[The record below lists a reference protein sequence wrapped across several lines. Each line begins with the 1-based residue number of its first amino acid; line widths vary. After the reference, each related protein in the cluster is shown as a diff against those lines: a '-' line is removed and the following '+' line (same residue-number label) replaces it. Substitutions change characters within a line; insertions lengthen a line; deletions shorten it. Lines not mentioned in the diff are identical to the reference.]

1 MSEELIQRNLIEAPE
16 KMGDWN
22 FYNIGATTLK
32 ALKGA
37 KIIPDKD
44 YEAYEGKKP
53 DALIVKKPIIIA
65 AIEYKTPQELRTEK
79 QIAKAIAQEIGTA
92 QILQAKVYIV
102 TDGKKTFWI
111 NPATGQEI
119 LQEDGSRI
127 TLNFD
132 KSSTECITL
141 INKIRASINAT
152 NNQIKAAASVDPLPL
167 AEKVWQDL
175 WAVSGATP
183 ENCLYTFVE
192 IFIFKYL
199 SDLGVLKG
207 MYPLYSGNT
216 FGPFAQIDS
225 YDYNV
230 PALTWAID
238 GLAGYMMIHRS
249 PFSATNHRGILLLKD
264 TNIDLEYA
272 KYTLEPIFRELKK
285 GRQGDNGENE
295 YTSLPP
301 FMIQSVKF
309 AVPVDHN
316 GEPWLE
322 KQKEIAAGY
331 VTLEQTKET
340 VVEQI
345 ANLSQVS
352 IVPNCDEYAIEYLPL
367 SELFDTIKGKSK
379 YTKKYGN
386 LHSGPYPV
394 YSASSQGTLTH
405 LDTYDYDGRYMT
417 WSTNGFAGTILILD
431 GKFSINGD
439 RGILVPK
446 NGRQDLDFDYM
457 KFTLEPI
464 FRELAKGRKGDNGED
479 EFTKLYPSML
489 NDIMVP
495 IPVDGEGNISL
506 SLQKEIAQKFISV
519 QNNQKEIIEKL
530 DALISKKI
538 SI

>member
-1 MSEELIQRNLIEAPE
+1 
-16 KMGDWN
+16 
-22 FYNIGATTLK
+22 
-32 ALKGA
+32 
-37 KIIPDKD
+37 
-44 YEAYEGKKP
+44 
-53 DALIVKKPIIIA
+53 
-65 AIEYKTPQELRTEK
+65 
-79 QIAKAIAQEIGTA
+79 
-92 QILQAKVYIV
+92 
-102 TDGKKTFWI
+102 
-111 NPATGQEI
+111 
-119 LQEDGSRI
+119 
-127 TLNFD
+127 
-132 KSSTECITL
+132 
-141 INKIRASINAT
+141 
-152 NNQIKAAASVDPLPL
+152 
-167 AEKVWQDL
+167 
-175 WAVSGATP
+175 
-183 ENCLYTFVE
+183 E

-207 MYPLYSGNT
+207 MY
-216 FGPFAQIDS
+216 
-225 YDYNV
+225 
-230 PALTWAID
+230 
-238 GLAGYMMIHRS
+238 
-249 PFSATNHRGILLLKD
+249 
-264 TNIDLEYA
+264 
-272 KYTLEPIFRELKK
+272 
-285 GRQGDNGENE
+285 
-295 YTSLPP
+295 
-301 FMIQSVKF
+301 
-309 AVPVDHN
+309 N

-322 KQKEIAAGY
+322 KQKEIAVGY

-489 NDIMVP
+489 SDIMVP
-495 IPVDGEGNISL
+495 IPVDGKGNISL

-519 QNNQKEIIEKL
+519 QNSQKEIIEKL
-530 DALISKKI
+530 DVLISKKI
-538 SI
+538 CI